1 LTARRPGL
9 PPSAERA
16 LGLAAALAAGC
27 ALAIAP
33 ASAERAAI
41 AAAEFLPGLW
51 LLARSSR
58 RPAQGLPA
66 AVRRA
71 ALPVL
76 FAAAAGA
83 AAALAASRLDPAPA
97 LLGRLAQRGFEP
109 GHTPVRIIA
118 TLLDR
123 ETIAPDRIAL
133 VVRLE
138 RLVCPAGAPG
148 EGEPGRGVRARITVP
163 PPDPGSAP
171 WKPGDRLELTA
182 RLGPPRAYGN
192 PGAFDLAAY
201 YDSLGIALTGS
212 CKSARL
218 VLPRGEDPALLHF
231 GARARLSLIEALRTS
246 AGSEPPGTA
255 AFLEALLLG
264 ERQAIAPE
272 DEETLKRSGVYH
284 ILALSGFNVALIAAA
299 AGGVLLL
306 LPLPPRARRPAVL
319 AVVVLYAAIARPS
332 GSIARAVLMA
342 LLCGAGTLLGRR
354 VAPAGA
360 LGVSAMLLLLFRP
373 AWIADPGFQLSYA
386 ATLGLLLDPGS
397 GAVLPPP
404 RGILARARR
413 TLRSAVRAS
422 GAALLATAPFTA
434 RHFQS
439 LTAAGLV
446 ANLAAVPLSSLLLL
460 LAACAAPL
468 GLLHPAAAAPLMTI
482 ATPLIAALRWS
493 AVTCASIPLGS
504 LPVQPPSW
512 RVVAAASLL
521 TLGLALA
528 RPRTVRIACACLLA
542 ITASGII
549 LRGRIV
555 RPDGRLQIVVLDV
568 GQGDSILVRLPR
580 GGAVLVDAGGRPGDD
595 FDVGARVVAPAL
607 RALGVLKL
615 DLLVVTHPHRDHL
628 GGAASILRAFRP
640 EAVWLGDSSRG
651 DRRYAE
657 VEEAAAAA
665 GAAILRPRRGVDL
678 VWQGVS
684 FNVLNPPGARTRPG
698 AVGNDDSLALRLVWG
713 GQAALL
719 PGDLEHAAEE
729 TIAAGRTSLD
739 AAFLKVAHHGSAT
752 STSPAFLAAVHPR
765 TAVVSAG
772 AGNPWG
778 HPSPEVMERLRHI
791 GCRVFVTMRDGAVRA
806 RTDGRTPFRVERLT
820 SVPDEAEDLRGLR
833 DEREDENDE
842 PQNGDRPPPRTQRSQ
857 VVDRARVPRAE
868 KSEQDPEEHQVEPS
882 DLVSPDD
889 QDEGQDP
896 RHPEVRP
903 RRQRVHH
910 VPAVELP
917 DRQEIERRR
926 EQAEPGGID
935 QRMQL
940 DRLPRLEMEEQG
952 VGEIQEKARSQR
964 HIAGGGGS
972 TGDDRVSEPVPEN
985 RQQRREAGE
994 RTGDPDVE
1002 KSPPVGERR
1011 ADADDGAEGSEQ
1023 VRSRQEERQR
1033 RIDPVVT
1040 TGDVMPHLVRAED
1053 ANRRERV
1060 GKAGQPGGRG
1070 TEDLEER
1077 RRTQGIGPCED
1088 RSRDGRTEE
1097 SGCEADAI
1105 DPRRERTSRPPS
1117 RRRGNLRRRRPG
1129 RVQTER
1135 LQTT

>member
-1 LTARRPGL
+1 VACRSP
-9 PPSAERA
+9 
-16 LGLAAALAAGC
+16 
-27 ALAIAP
+27 
-33 ASAERAAI
+33 
-41 AAAEFLPGLW
+41 
-51 LLARSSR
+51 LLF
-58 RPAQGLPA
+58 
-66 AVRRA
+66 
-71 ALPVL
+71 L
-76 FAAAAGA
+76 FAAATGA
-83 AAALAASRLDPAPA
+83 AAALAASRLDPTRA
-97 LLGRLAQRGFEP
+97 LLGGLAQHGFEP
-109 GHTPVRIIA
+109 GRTPVRLVA

-123 ETIAPDRIAL
+123 ERVAPDRIAL
-133 VVRLE
+133 VLRLE

-148 EGEPGRGVRARITVP
+148 EGEPGRGVRARITLP
-163 PPDPGSAP
+163 LADPGSAP

-192 PGAFDLAAY
+192 PGAFDLATY
-201 YDSLGIALTGS
+201 YESLGIALTGS

-218 VLPRGEDPALLHF
+218 VLPRGGRPPLLHF
-231 GARARLSLIEALRTS
+231 GARVRLSLVEALRTA
-246 AGSEPPGTA
+246 AGAEPPGTA

-272 DEETLKRSGVYH
+272 DEEVLKRSGVYH

-306 LPLPPRARRPAVL
+306 LPVSPRARRPAVL

-342 LLCGAGTLLGRR
+342 LLGGAGTVLGRR

-360 LGVSAMLLLLFRP
+360 LGVSAMVLLLFRP

-386 ATLGLLLDPGS
+386 ATLGLLLDAGN
-397 GAVLPPP
+397 GAVGPPP
-404 RGILARARR
+404 RAIPARAWRA
-413 TLRSAVRAS
+413 LRSALRAS

-446 ANLAAVPLSSLLLL
+446 ANLAAVPLASLLLL
-460 LAACAAPL
+460 LAAGAAPL
-468 GLLHPAAAAPLMTI
+468 ALLHPAAASPLLTI

-493 AVTCASIPLGS
+493 AMACASIPLGS
-504 LPVQPPSW
+504 FAVQPPSW

-528 RPRTVRIACACLLA
+528 RHRTVRIACAFLLA

-549 LRGRIV
+549 LRGRII
-555 RPDGRLQIVVLDV
+555 RPDGRLQVVVLDV

-628 GGAASILRAFRP
+628 GGAASILRAFGP

-657 VEEAAAAA
+657 VEAAAAAA
-665 GAAILRPRRGVDL
+665 GTAILRPRRGVDL
-678 VWQGVS
+678 VWQGVR
-684 FNVLNPPGARTRPG
+684 FTILNPPGARTRSG
-698 AVGNDDSLALRLVWG
+698 AVGNDDSLALRLEWG
-713 GQAALL
+713 RQAALL

-729 TIAAGRTSLD
+729 AIAAGRTPLD
-739 AAFLKVAHHGSAT
+739 AGFLKVAHHGSAT
-752 STSPAFLAAVHPR
+752 STSPAFLAAVHPG

-778 HPSPEVMERLRHI
+778 HPSPEVMERLRRI

-806 RTDGRTPFRVERLT
+806 RTDGQSPWRVERLT
-820 SVPDEAEDLRGLR
+820 SVPDEAEYLRGR
-833 DEREDENDE
+833 GDEREDENDK
-842 PQNGDRPPPRTQRSQ
+842 PQNGDEPAPRTQRSQ
-857 VVDRARVPRAE
+857 IVDRARVPRAE
-868 KSEQDPEEHQVEPS
+868 KSEQDPEEHQVEPF
-882 DLVSPDD
+882 DHIPPDD
-889 QDEGQDP
+889 QDDGKDP

-903 RRQRVHH
+903 RRQGVHH

-926 EQAEPGGID
+926 EQTEPGGAD

-940 DRLPRLEMEEQG
+940 NRLPRFEMEEHG
-952 VGEIQEKARSQR
+952 VGEIQEKARGQR
-964 HIAGGGGS
+964 HVTGGGGS
-972 TGDDRVSEPVPEN
+972 VRDDRVAEPVPEN
-985 RQQRREAGE
+985 RQQRRETGE
-994 RTGDPDVE
+994 RTGHSNVE
-1002 KSPPVGERR
+1002 ESPPVGERC

-1023 VRSRQEERQR
+1023 VRAGQEERQR
-1033 RIDPVVT
+1033 GIDPVVT
-1040 TGDVMPHLVRAED
+1040 TGDVVPHLVRAED
-1053 ANRRERV
+1053 ADRRERV
-1060 GKAGQPGGRG
+1060 GKAGSPGGG
-1070 TEDLEER
+1070 GSEDLGER
-1077 RRTQGIGPCED
+1077 LQAQGIGPGED
-1088 RSRDGRTEE
+1088 RPCDGRTEKG
-1097 SGCEADAI
+1097 GCEADAV
-1105 DPRRERTSRPPS
+1105 DPRREWTSRPPQRP
-1117 RRRGNLRRRRPG
+1117 RRKLRRCRPG
-1129 RVQTER
+1129 RIQAER
-1135 LQTT
+1135 LQTI